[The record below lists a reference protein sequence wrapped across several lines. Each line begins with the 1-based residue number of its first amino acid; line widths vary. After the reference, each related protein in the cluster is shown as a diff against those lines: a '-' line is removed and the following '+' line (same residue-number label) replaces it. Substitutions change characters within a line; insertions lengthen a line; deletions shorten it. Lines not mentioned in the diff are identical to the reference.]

1 MPIRWNTT
9 RAEIEQSMKLKP
21 AINLWVEHLDDGL
34 TGKKRNMA
42 VRKKKKWCLSL
53 LDWEFLGWY
62 SDILEVFHTS
72 TLSLQKKGVPTICQ
86 TLPLYKQMEKH
97 LKTHLKRVPKKWQVY
112 GLTQALQAGLNK
124 LQHHMAK
131 ALKSDYPLLGGVLHP
146 CIRVAYFKDQNLHQ

>member
-1 MPIRWNTT
+1 MSIHWNTT
-9 RAEIEQSMKLKP
+9 CAEIERSMKLKL

-53 LDWEFLGWY
+53 LDWEFLGRY

-97 LKTHLKRVPKKWQVY
+97 LEMHLKQVPNKWRVY
-112 GLTQALQAGLNK
+112 GLTQALQAGLDK
-124 LQHHMAK
+124 LWHHMDK
-131 ALKSDYPLLGGVLHP
+131 ALESDYPLL
-146 CIRVAYFKDQNLHQ
+146 